1 MNLASLSKF
10 LIEAPWRSW
19 TKQIAAVVRTDLK
32 KNFFTR
38 RGTWIYMLAFAP
50 VLIIGAHSIDSWGG
64 RRCNLQE
71 DTRILAYI
79 FQIFYLRLG
88 IFFGC
93 LGIFTWLFRGEIVEK
108 SLHYYFLAPMR
119 RELLVLG
126 KFIAGAITA
135 IFFFGLGVLA
145 SFTLM
150 YAHFGPAGRA
160 FVFDGPGLGHAV
172 AYLGVTALA
181 CLGYGSIFLALSLLL
196 RNPMITAAIVLIWET
211 FHAVLPSVLQKFSVT
226 FYLKYLCP
234 VSIPPEGVMALFT
247 VVSDPVSPWIA
258 VPGLL
263 TLCLAVLVLA
273 CIKVRQLEISYVAE

>member
-1 MNLASLSKF
+1 MNLQSARKF
-10 LIEAPWRSW
+10 FTEAPWSLW
-19 TKQIAAVVRTDLK
+19 TRQVAAVVRTDLK

-38 RGTWIYMLAFAP
+38 RGIWIYMLAFAP
-50 VLIIGAHSIDSWGG
+50 VVIIGAHSIDSWGG
-64 RRCNLQE
+64 RHCNIQE
-71 DTRILAYI
+71 DTQILAYI

-119 RELLVLG
+119 RELLVIG

-135 IFFFGLGVLA
+135 IFFFGLGVLS

-150 YAHFGPAGRA
+150 YVHFGPAGRA
-160 FVFDGPGLGHAV
+160 FVFDGPGLGHLA

-196 RNPMITAAIVLIWET
+196 KNPMITAAIVLIWET

-234 VSIPPEGVMALFT
+234 VSIPPDGLMALFT

-273 CIKVRQLEISYVAE
+273 CIKVRKLEISYVAE

>member
-1 MNLASLSKF
+1 MNLQSVSKF
-10 LIEAPWRSW
+10 LAEASWRLW
-19 TKQIAAVVRTDLK
+19 AKQLAAVVRTDLK

-50 VLIIGAHSIDSWGG
+50 VVIIGAHSIESWGG

-88 IFFGC
+88 IFFGS
-93 LGIFTWLFRGEIVEK
+93 LGIFTWLIRGEIVEK

-150 YAHFGPAGRA
+150 YVHFGPAGRA
-160 FVFDGPGLGHAV
+160 FVFDGPGLGHLA
-172 AYLGVTALA
+172 AYLGVTVLA

-196 RNPMITAAIVLIWET
+196 KNPMITAAIVLIWET

-234 VSIPPEGVMALFT
+234 VSIPPDGVMALFT

-263 TLCLAVLVLA
+263 TLCLAVLALA
-273 CIKVRQLEISYVAE
+273 CLKVRRLEISYVAE

>member
-1 MNLASLSKF
+1 MNLRSAHKF
-10 LIEAPWRSW
+10 FTEAPWRLW
-19 TKQIAAVVRTDLK
+19 TRQLTAVVRTDLK

-50 VLIIGAHSIDSWGG
+50 VVIIAAHSIDSWGG
-64 RRCNLQE
+64 RHCNLHE
-71 DTRILAYI
+71 DTQILAFI

-119 RELLVLG
+119 RELLVVG

-135 IFFFGLGVLA
+135 IFFFGLGVLS

-150 YAHFGPAGRA
+150 YVHFGPAGRA
-160 FVFDGPGLGHAV
+160 FVFDGPGLGHLA
-172 AYLGVTALA
+172 AYLGVTVLA

-196 RNPMITAAIVLIWET
+196 KNPMITAAIVLIWET

-234 VSIPPEGVMALFT
+234 VSIPPDGVMALFT
-247 VVSDPVSPWIA
+247 VASDPVSPWIA

-263 TLCLAVLVLA
+263 TLSLAVLVLA
-273 CIKVRQLEISYVAE
+273 CIKVRRLEISYVAE

>member
-1 MNLASLSKF
+1 MNLQSVSKF
-10 LIEAPWRSW
+10 LAEASW
-19 TKQIAAVVRTDLK
+19 SLWAKQLAAVVRTDLK

-50 VLIIGAHSIDSWGG
+50 VVIIGAHSIESWGG

-93 LGIFTWLFRGEIVEK
+93 LGIFTWLIRGEIVEK

-145 SFTLM
+145 SFNLM
-150 YAHFGPAGRA
+150 YVHFGPPGRA
-160 FVFDGPGLGHAV
+160 FVFDGPGLGHLA
-172 AYLGVTALA
+172 AYLGVTVLA

-196 RNPMITAAIVLIWET
+196 KNPMITAAIVLIWET

-234 VSIPPEGVMALFT
+234 VSIPPDGVMALFT

-263 TLCLAVLVLA
+263 TLCLAVLALA
-273 CIKVRQLEISYVAE
+273 CLKVRRLEISYVAE

>member
-1 MNLASLSKF
+1 MKLQSVSKF
-10 LIEAPWRSW
+10 LAEASWRVW
-19 TKQIAAVVRTDLK
+19 AKQLAAVVRTDLT

-50 VLIIGAHSIDSWGG
+50 VVIIGAHSIESWGG

-93 LGIFTWLFRGEIVEK
+93 LGIFTWLIRGEIVEK

-150 YAHFGPAGRA
+150 YVHFGPAGRA
-160 FVFDGPGLGHAV
+160 FVFDGPGLGHLA
-172 AYLGVTALA
+172 AYLGVTVLA

-196 RNPMITAAIVLIWET
+196 KNPMITAAIVLIWET

-234 VSIPPEGVMALFT
+234 VSIPPDGVMALFT

-263 TLCLAVLVLA
+263 TLCLAVLALA
-273 CIKVRQLEISYVAE
+273 CLKVRRLEISYVAE

>member
-1 MNLASLSKF
+1 MNLASVTKF
-10 LIEAPWRSW
+10 LAEAPWRLW
-19 TKQIAAVVRTDLK
+19 AKQIAAVVRTDLK

-108 SLHYYFLAPMR
+108 SLHYYFLAPIR

-150 YAHFGPAGRA
+150 YVHFGPAGRA
-160 FVFDGPGLGHAV
+160 FVFDGPGLGHAF

-196 RNPMITAAIVLIWET
+196 KNPMITAAIVLIWET

-263 TLCLAVLVLA
+263 TLCLVVLA
-273 CIKVRQLEISYVAE
+273 FACLKVRKLEISYVAE

>member
-10 LIEAPWRSW
+10 LIEAPWRLW

-172 AYLGVTALA
+172 AYLGVTTLA
-181 CLGYGSIFLALSLLL
+181 YLNYDSIFLALSLLL

>member
-1 MNLASLSKF
+1 MKLQSVSRFLA
-10 LIEAPWRSW
+10 EASWRLW
-19 TKQIAAVVRTDLK
+19 AKQLAAVVRTDLK

-50 VLIIGAHSIDSWGG
+50 VVIIGAHSIESWGG

-71 DTRILAYI
+71 DTKILAYI

-88 IFFGC
+88 IFFGS

-150 YAHFGPAGRA
+150 YVHFGPAGRA
-160 FVFDGPGLGHAV
+160 FVFDGPGLGHLA
-172 AYLGVTALA
+172 AYLGVTVLA

-196 RNPMITAAIVLIWET
+196 KNPMITAAIVLIWET

-234 VSIPPEGVMALFT
+234 VSIPPDGVMALFT

-263 TLCLAVLVLA
+263 TLCLAVLALA
-273 CIKVRQLEISYVAE
+273 CLKVRRLEISYVAE

>member
-1 MNLASLSKF
+1 MNLQSVSKF
-10 LIEAPWRSW
+10 LAEASW
-19 TKQIAAVVRTDLK
+19 SVWAKQLAAVVRTDLK

-50 VLIIGAHSIDSWGG
+50 VVIIGAHSIESWGG

-93 LGIFTWLFRGEIVEK
+93 LGIFTWLIRGEIVEK

-150 YAHFGPAGRA
+150 YVHFGPPGRA
-160 FVFDGPGLGHAV
+160 FVFDGPGLGHLA
-172 AYLGVTALA
+172 AYLGVTVLA

-196 RNPMITAAIVLIWET
+196 KNPMITAAIVLIWET

-234 VSIPPEGVMALFT
+234 VSIPPDGVMALFT

-263 TLCLAVLVLA
+263 TLCLAVLALA
-273 CIKVRQLEISYVAE
+273 CLKVRRLEISYVAE

>member
-1 MNLASLSKF
+1 MNLQSTRKF
-10 LIEAPWRSW
+10 FTEAPWRLW
-19 TKQIAAVVRTDLK
+19 TRQVAAVVRTDLK

-50 VLIIGAHSIDSWGG
+50 VVIIGAHSIDSWGG

-71 DTRILAYI
+71 DTQILAYI

-108 SLHYYFLAPMR
+108 SLHYYFLVPMR

-135 IFFFGLGVLA
+135 IFFFGLGVLT

-150 YAHFGPAGRA
+150 YVHFGPAGRA
-160 FVFDGPGLGHAV
+160 FVFDGPGLGHAA
-172 AYLGVTALA
+172 AYLGVTVLA

-196 RNPMITAAIVLIWET
+196 KNPMITAAIVLIWET

-234 VSIPPEGVMALFT
+234 VSIPPDGIMALFT

-273 CIKVRQLEISYVAE
+273 CLKVRQLEISYVAE

>member
-1 MNLASLSKF
+1 MTMRSARKF
-10 LIEAPWRSW
+10 LAEAQWSLW
-19 TKQIAAVVRTDLK
+19 AKQLAAVVRTDLK

-71 DTRILAYI
+71 DTKILAYI

-160 FVFDGPGLGHAV
+160 FVFDGPGLGHLA
-172 AYLGVTALA
+172 AYLGVTVLA

-196 RNPMITAAIVLIWET
+196 QNPMITAAIVLIWET

-234 VSIPPEGVMALFT
+234 VSIPPDGVMALFT

-263 TLCLAVLVLA
+263 TLCLVVLA
-273 CIKVRQLEISYVAE
+273 FACLKVRKLEISYVAE

>member
-1 MNLASLSKF
+1 
-10 LIEAPWRSW
+10 
-19 TKQIAAVVRTDLK
+19 
-32 KNFFTR
+32 
-38 RGTWIYMLAFAP
+38 
-50 VLIIGAHSIDSWGG
+50 
-64 RRCNLQE
+64 
-71 DTRILAYI
+71 
-79 FQIFYLRLG
+79 
-88 IFFGC
+88 
-93 LGIFTWLFRGEIVEK
+93 
-108 SLHYYFLAPMR
+108 MR

-258 VPGLL
+258 VPGKSASSRSATSRSRFLGRRWAKL
-263 TLCLAVLVLA
+263 
-273 CIKVRQLEISYVAE
+273 QLRAYPYSLSCVIPRSRI